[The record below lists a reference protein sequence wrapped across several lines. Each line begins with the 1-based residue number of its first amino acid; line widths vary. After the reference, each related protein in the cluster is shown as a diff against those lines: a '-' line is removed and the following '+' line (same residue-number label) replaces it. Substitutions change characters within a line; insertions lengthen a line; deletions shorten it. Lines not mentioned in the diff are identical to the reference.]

1 MSEDILWVCEEKHKD
16 IFEKFKN
23 EKSIKLK
30 HYDNRPLF
38 IITHGYGSSFFDL
51 LNVATRLSNLEFNV
65 EIVILN
71 AHCDNYS
78 LSEMSYTKW
87 SERLTEIYTA
97 NRKKYEDIYLIGFSL
112 GALLSLDLAEN
123 YDVNGVIT
131 VSGYLGLEYSST
143 VSYLSDVLLKFK
155 VEKVFRVIQVSEKAK
170 HDVPHLKYLPLENVK
185 MLEENANVVKR
196 KISKL
201 KTKRLHFHSVD
212 DLVASFS
219 EIEKISK
226 KYSDLARVVTLNHL
240 PHFMQFDIDNKIMV
254 DMIIKYFE
262 IDDSVTSESFSELE
276 NKLVESLDKGVYI
289 VNESALD
296 MLRKL

>member
-1 MSEDILWVCEEKHKD
+1 MKEDIIWVCDDKHKD
-16 IFEKFKN
+16 IFDKFRN

-51 LNVATRLSNLEFNV
+51 LNIAHRLSNLEFNV

-78 LSEMSYTKW
+78 FDEMSYTKW
-87 SERLTEIYTA
+87 SDRLNEVYKK
-97 NRKKYEDIYLIGFSL
+97 NRENYKDIYLIGFSL
-112 GALLSLDLAEN
+112 GALMSLDLAEN
-123 YDVNGVIT
+123 YEVEGVIT
-131 VSGYLGLEYSST
+131 VSGYLGLEYSTT
-143 VSYLSDVLLKFK
+143 VSYLSDILIKFK
-155 VEKVFRVIQVSEKAK
+155 IEKVFRVIQVSEKAK

-219 EIEKISK
+219 EIDKISRK
-226 KYSDLARVVTLNHL
+226 NLDTAKVVTLNHL
-240 PHFMQFDIDNKIMV
+240 PHFMQFDVDNKIIV
-254 DMIIKYFE
+254 DMIIKYFK
-262 IDDSVTSESFSELE
+262 IDDSITRESFEELE
-276 NKLVESLDKGVYI
+276 IKLIESMDKGMYI
-289 VNESALD
+289 VNDNALK
-296 MLRKL
+296 MLRNL

>member
-1 MSEDILWVCEEKHKD
+1 MSEDILWVCDEKHKD

-30 HYDNRPLF
+30 HYNDRPLF

-51 LNVATRLSNLEFNV
+51 LNVASRLSNLEFNV

-71 AHCDNYS
+71 AHCDNYN
-78 LSEMSYTKW
+78 LSEMSYRKW
-87 SERLTEIYTA
+87 SERLTDIYKA
-97 NRKKYEDIYLIGFSL
+97 NQKVYSEIYLIGFSL

-131 VSGYLGLEYSST
+131 VSGYLGLEYSTT
-143 VSYLSDVLLKFK
+143 VSYLSDLLLKFK
-155 VEKVFRVIQVSEKAK
+155 IEKVFRVIQVSEKAK
-170 HDVPHLKYLPLENVK
+170 YDVPHLKYLPLENVK

-212 DLVASFS
+212 DLVASFN
-219 EIEKISK
+219 EIEKITK
-226 KYSDLARVVTLNHL
+226 KYSEVARVVTLNHL
-240 PHFMQFDIDNKIMV
+240 PHFMQFDVDNKIMV
-254 DMIIKYFE
+254 DMIIKYFG
-262 IDDSVTSESFSELE
+262 IDDLITSKSFDELE
-276 NKLVESLDKGVYI
+276 IELIESLDKGLYI
-289 VNESALD
+289 VNERALD

>member
-1 MSEDILWVCEEKHKD
+1 MSEDILWVCDQKHKD
-16 IFEKFKN
+16 IFDKFKK

-51 LNVATRLSNLEFNV
+51 LNIACRLSKLEFNV
-65 EIVILN
+65 VIVILN

-78 LSEMSYTKW
+78 FTEMSYTKW
-87 SERLTEIYTA
+87 SERLTDIYMEC
-97 NRKKYEDIYLIGFSL
+97 RRSYEEIYLIGFSL

-123 YDVNGVIT
+123 YHVDGIIT
-131 VSGYLGLEYSST
+131 ISGYLGLEYSTT
-143 VSYLSDVLLKFK
+143 VSYLSDILLKFK
-155 VEKVFRVIQVSEKAK
+155 IEKVFRVIQVSEKAK
-170 HDVPHLKYLPLENVK
+170 NDVPHLKYLPLENVK

-219 EIEKISK
+219 EIVKISK
-226 KYSDLARVVTLNHL
+226 NYKDLARVVTLNNL
-240 PHFMQFDIDNKIMV
+240 PHFMQFDVDNKIMV
-254 DMIIKYFE
+254 DMIIRYFD
-262 IDDSVTSESFSELE
+262 IDSSVTSKSFEELE
-276 NKLVESLDKGVYI
+276 DDLIASLDKGTYI
-289 VNESALD
+289 VNENSLD
-296 MLRKL
+296 MLRRL

>member
-1 MSEDILWVCEEKHKD
+1 MSEDILWVCDEKHKD

-51 LNVATRLSNLEFNV
+51 LNIASRLSNLEFNV

-78 LSEMSYTKW
+78 PSEMSYTKW
-87 SERLTEIYTA
+87 SERLTEIYTE
-97 NRKKYEDIYLIGFSL
+97 NRKSYKEIYLIGFSL
-112 GALLSLDLAEN
+112 GALMSLDLAEN

-170 HDVPHLKYLPLENVK
+170 LDVPHLKYLPLENVK

-201 KTKRLHFHSVD
+201 KAKRLHFHSVD

-219 EIEKISK
+219 EIEKISE
-226 KYSDLARVVTLNHL
+226 KYSDLAKVVVLKNL

-254 DMIIKYFE
+254 DIIIKYFD
-262 IDDSVTSESFSELE
+262 IDDSVTSESFDELE
-276 NKLVESLDKGVYI
+276 NKLRESLNKGVYI
-289 VNESALD
+289 VNENALD